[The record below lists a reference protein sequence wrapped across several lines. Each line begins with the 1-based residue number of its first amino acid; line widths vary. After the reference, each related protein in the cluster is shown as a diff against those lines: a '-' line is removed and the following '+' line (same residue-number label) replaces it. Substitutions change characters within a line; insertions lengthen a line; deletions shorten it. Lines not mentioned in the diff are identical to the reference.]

1 MVRVSHMLGALVEL
15 GRHYL
20 ERSPAGGDVEA
31 LVSGCRDLVSVVGE
45 ASGTA
50 LAGDI
55 VQRYLALDDDARLD
69 VLKRLDREFASDTE
83 EVAAA
88 CRSFLATPAQEAYLD
103 LAQAIEAPRQEFL
116 RRLNMAPGGTAA
128 IVGMRGLLLSRREAG
143 SAGLEYDLLH
153 LLSSWFNRGFLQFER
168 VDWRTPAVILEKLI
182 AYEAV
187 HAITG
192 WDDLRRRLASDRRC
206 FAFFHPALPDE
217 PLIFVEVALTRG
229 LASRIRDLIDA
240 PEKTDEKADTAIFYS
255 ISNCQSGLAG
265 ISFGNFLI
273 KQVVDAIRDELPE
286 IKRFATL
293 SPIPGFRRWLDETL
307 VDELPVTLAE
317 EDVEA
322 LDRGGWQRDEPS
334 RQSLRPAL
342 MQLCAAYLLEPGC
355 PDPVARFHL
364 GNGAR
369 VERINWAADPSP
381 KGVEQSG
388 GMMVNYL
395 YAPQEIVAN
404 HEAFARHGAVAASSG
419 VSRLAAGRS

>member
-1 MVRVSHMLGALVEL
+1 MVRVSQMLGALVEL

-20 ERSPAGGDVEA
+20 ERSPAGGDVQA
-31 LVSGCRDLVSVVGE
+31 LVSGCRDLVSILGE

-55 VQRYLALDDDARLD
+55 VQRYLALDDDGKLD
-69 VLKRLDREFASDTE
+69 VLKRLDREFVPDAE
-83 EVAAA
+83 KIAAA
-88 CRSFLATPAQEAYLD
+88 CRGFLSTPAQDAYLG
-103 LAQAIEAPRQEFL
+103 LAQAIEAPRQELL

-128 IVGMRGLLLSRREAG
+128 IVGMRGLLLSRPG
-143 SAGLEYDLLH
+143 LAGLEYDLLH

-168 VDWRTPAVILEKLI
+168 IDWRTSAVVLEKLI

-192 WDDLRRRLASDRRC
+192 WDDLRRRLAPDRRC

-217 PLIFVEVALTRG
+217 PLIFVEVALTHG

-240 PEKTDEKADTAIFYS
+240 PEETDEKADTAIFYS

-273 KQVVDAIRDELPE
+273 KQVVDAIRSELPE
-286 IKRFATL
+286 IRRFATL
-293 SPIPGFRRWLDETL
+293 SPIPGFGRWLDETL
-307 VDELPVTLAE
+307 VDELPVLLAQ

-322 LDRGGWQRDEPS
+322 LDRGDWQRDEAS
-334 RQSLRPAL
+334 RQSLRSAL
-342 MQLCAAYLLEPGC
+342 MQLCAAYLLEPGS

-381 KGVEQSG
+381 KGVDQSG

-395 YAPQEIVAN
+395 YAPQQIVAN

-419 VSRLAAGRS
+419 VSRLAAGRN

>member
-1 MVRVSHMLGALVEL
+1 MVRVSHMLGAVVEL

-55 VQRYLALDDDARLD
+55 VQRYLALDDDGRLD
-69 VLKRLDREFASDTE
+69 VLKRLDREFAPDTE

-88 CRSFLATPAQEAYLD
+88 CRGFLATPAQEAYLE

-143 SAGLEYDLLH
+143 GLEYDLLH

-192 WDDLRRRLASDRRC
+192 WDDLRRRLAPDRRC

-229 LASRIRDLIDA
+229 LAGRIRDLIDA
-240 PEKTDEKADTAIFYS
+240 PEETDAKADTAIFYS

-334 RQSLRPAL
+334 RQSLRSAL
-342 MQLCAAYLLEPGC
+342 MRLCAAYLLEPGC

-395 YAPQEIVAN
+395 YAPQEIVAY
-404 HEAFARHGAVAASSG
+404 HEAFVRHGAVAASSG

>member
-1 MVRVSHMLGALVEL
+1 MVRVSQMLGALVEL

-20 ERSPAGGDVEA
+20 ERSPAGGDVQA
-31 LVSGCRDLVSVVGE
+31 LVSGCRDLVSVLGE

-55 VQRYLALDDDARLD
+55 VQRYLALDDDGKLD
-69 VLKRLDREFASDTE
+69 VLMRLDREFVPDAE
-83 EVAAA
+83 KIAAA
-88 CRSFLATPAQEAYLD
+88 CRGFLSTPAQDAYLG
-103 LAQAIEAPRQEFL
+103 LAQAIEAPRQELL

-128 IVGMRGLLLSRREAG
+128 IVGMRGLLLSRPG
-143 SAGLEYDLLH
+143 LAGLEYDLLH

-168 VDWRTPAVILEKLI
+168 IDWRTSAVVLEKLI

-192 WDDLRRRLASDRRC
+192 WDDLRRRLAPDRRC

-217 PLIFVEVALTRG
+217 PLIFVEVALTHG

-240 PEKTDEKADTAIFYS
+240 PEETDEKADTAIFYS

-273 KQVVDAIRDELPE
+273 KQVVDAIRSELPE
-286 IKRFATL
+286 IRRFATL
-293 SPIPGFRRWLDETL
+293 SPIPGFGRWLDETL
-307 VDELPVTLAE
+307 VDELPVLLAQ

-322 LDRGGWQRDEPS
+322 LDKGDWQRDEAS
-334 RQSLRPAL
+334 RQSLRSAL
-342 MQLCAAYLLEPGC
+342 MQLCAAYLLEPGS

-381 KGVEQSG
+381 KGVDQSG

-395 YAPQEIVAN
+395 YAPQQIVAN

-419 VSRLAAGRS
+419 VSRLAAGRN

>member
-1 MVRVSHMLGALVEL
+1 MVRVSQMLGALVEL

-20 ERSPAGGDVEA
+20 ERSPAGGDVQA
-31 LVSGCRDLVSVVGE
+31 LVSGCRDLVSVLGE

-55 VQRYLALDDDARLD
+55 VQRYLALDDDGKLD
-69 VLKRLDREFASDTE
+69 VLKRLDREFVPDTE
-83 EVAAA
+83 KIAAA
-88 CRSFLATPAQEAYLD
+88 CRGFLSTPAQDAYLG
-103 LAQAIEAPRQEFL
+103 LAQAIEAPRQELL

-128 IVGMRGLLLSRREAG
+128 IVGMRGLLLSRPG
-143 SAGLEYDLLH
+143 LAGLEYDLLH

-168 VDWRTPAVILEKLI
+168 IDWRTSAVVLEKLI

-192 WDDLRRRLASDRRC
+192 WDDLRRRLAPDRRC

-217 PLIFVEVALTRG
+217 PLIFVEVALTHG
-229 LASRIRDLIDA
+229 LAGRIRDLIDA
-240 PEKTDEKADTAIFYS
+240 PEEPDEKVDTAIFYS

-273 KQVVDAIRDELPE
+273 KQVVDAIRSELPE
-286 IKRFATL
+286 IRRFATL
-293 SPIPGFRRWLDETL
+293 SPIPGFGRWLDETL
-307 VDELPVTLAE
+307 VDELPVPLAQ

-322 LDRGGWQRDEPS
+322 LDRGDWQRDEAS
-334 RQSLRPAL
+334 RQSLRSAL
-342 MQLCAAYLLEPGC
+342 MQLCAAYLLEPGS

-381 KGVEQSG
+381 KGVDQSG

-395 YAPQEIVAN
+395 YAPQQIVAN

-419 VSRLAAGRS
+419 VSRLAAGRN

>member
-1 MVRVSHMLGALVEL
+1 MVRVSQMLGALVEL

-20 ERSPAGGDVEA
+20 ERSPAGGDVQA
-31 LVSGCRDLVSVVGE
+31 LVSGCRDLVSVLGE

-55 VQRYLALDDDARLD
+55 VQRYLALDDDGKLD
-69 VLKRLDREFASDTE
+69 VLMRLDREFVPDAE
-83 EVAAA
+83 KIAAA
-88 CRSFLATPAQEAYLD
+88 CRGFLSTPAQDAYLG
-103 LAQAIEAPRQEFL
+103 LAQAIEAPRQELL

-128 IVGMRGLLLSRREAG
+128 IVGMRGLLLSRPG
-143 SAGLEYDLLH
+143 LAGLEYDLLH

-168 VDWRTPAVILEKLI
+168 IDWRTSAVVLEKLI

-192 WDDLRRRLASDRRC
+192 WDDLRRRLAPDRRC

-217 PLIFVEVALTRG
+217 PLIFVEVALTHG

-240 PEKTDEKADTAIFYS
+240 PEETDEKADTAIFYS

-273 KQVVDAIRDELPE
+273 KQVVDAIRSELPE
-286 IKRFATL
+286 IRRFATL
-293 SPIPGFRRWLDETL
+293 SPIPGFGRWLDETL
-307 VDELPVTLAE
+307 VDELPVLLAQ

-322 LDRGGWQRDEPS
+322 LDRGDWQRDEAS
-334 RQSLRPAL
+334 RQSLRSAL
-342 MQLCAAYLLEPGC
+342 MQLCAAYLLEPGS

-381 KGVEQSG
+381 KGVDQSG

-395 YAPQEIVAN
+395 YAPQQIVAN

-419 VSRLAAGRS
+419 VSRLAAGRN

>member
-1 MVRVSHMLGALVEL
+1 MVRVSQMLGALVEL

-20 ERSPAGGDVEA
+20 ERSPAGGDVQA
-31 LVSGCRDLVSVVGE
+31 LVSGCRDLVSVLGE

-55 VQRYLALDDDARLD
+55 VQRYLALDDDGKLD
-69 VLKRLDREFASDTE
+69 VLKRLDREFVPDAE
-83 EVAAA
+83 KIAAA
-88 CRSFLATPAQEAYLD
+88 CRGFLSTPAQDAYLG
-103 LAQAIEAPRQEFL
+103 LAQAIEAPRQELL

-128 IVGMRGLLLSRREAG
+128 IVGMRGLLLSRPG
-143 SAGLEYDLLH
+143 LAGLEYDLLH

-168 VDWRTPAVILEKLI
+168 IDWRTSAVVLEKLI

-192 WDDLRRRLASDRRC
+192 WDDLRRRLAPDRRC

-217 PLIFVEVALTRG
+217 PLIFVEVALTHG

-240 PEKTDEKADTAIFYS
+240 PEETDEKADTAIFYS

-273 KQVVDAIRDELPE
+273 KQVVDAIRSELPE
-286 IKRFATL
+286 IRRFATL
-293 SPIPGFRRWLDETL
+293 SPIPGFGRWLDETL
-307 VDELPVTLAE
+307 VDELPVLLAQ

-322 LDRGGWQRDEPS
+322 LDRGDWQRDEAS
-334 RQSLRPAL
+334 RQSLRSAL
-342 MQLCAAYLLEPGC
+342 MQLCAAYLLEPGS

-381 KGVEQSG
+381 KGVDQSG

-395 YAPQEIVAN
+395 YAPQQIVAN

-419 VSRLAAGRS
+419 VSRLAAGRN